1 GGGLRELLKLI
12 MSVALP
18 LLQLGS
24 GIALSA
30 GLGPEFE
37 SLARMPQPEQ
47 RGSAEEPGQS
57 EIGLEA
63 QGALEA
69 AKRLSVMMEII
80 ELDHA
85 QLEMGLGI
93 VGAREGLA
101 PPELP
106 ISAVLGGDGFGGAG
120 QAKVMDAAAGL
131 AQLHPSFLD
140 ARAHA
145 FMDAADE
152 VELGAAAEEADVFV
166 LDPGGELSAWFPFSV
181 VGGGCTIP
189 DMGIEGADIIADRHL
204 EGIKAGFELAATD
217 GHGAGF
223 EAFIGIEDEHPIG
236 LDGFQC
242 AVAGGSKVVFP
253 GNLDHARAMGLG
265 DRDGVVF

>member
-1 GGGLRELLKLI
+1 MAQAFALRVDRTGQVIHPHQSGGQTIVILGVAGVAHGGQAQPLQAFSVLACAQFGEPKLAGNRWNGTAALRRQAEAGGGLRELLKLI

-93 VGAREGLA
+93 VGALEGLA

-106 ISAVLGGDGFGGAG
+106 I
-120 QAKVMDAAAGL
+120 
-131 AQLHPSFLD
+131 
-140 ARAHA
+140 
-145 FMDAADE
+145 
-152 VELGAAAEEADVFV
+152 
-166 LDPGGELSAWFPFSV
+166 
-181 VGGGCTIP
+181 
-189 DMGIEGADIIADRHL
+189 
-204 EGIKAGFELAATD
+204 
-217 GHGAGF
+217 
-223 EAFIGIEDEHPIG
+223 
-236 LDGFQC
+236 
-242 AVAGGSKVVFP
+242 
-253 GNLDHARAMGLG
+253 
-265 DRDGVVF
+265 